1 MGLFT
6 GLAYPLTNSLSTLQ
20 MSNRQRRPCP
30 LCGKVVVKLSNH
42 LGQVHRLAGA
52 DRRSLLNQ
60 TKAAVPDARTTTNST
75 IRRQRKCPTMTTR
88 LPDYLATTHKLR
100 GPRWTG
106 CRNLLLQAVDY
117 PQNREHESFVQ
128 FFRENGVEDLQWP
141 TCYVELAPFYTGL
154 THRELSMPWAGWVHD
169 LPASI

>member
-1 MGLFT
+1 MHGVIGWFCL
-6 GLAYPLTNSLSTLQ
+6 PLTNSLSTLQ

-52 DRRSLLNQ
+52 DRRSLLNEA
-60 TKAAVPDARTTTNST
+60 KAAVPDARNST

-141 TCYVELAPFYTGL
+141 TCYVEPAPFNTDL